1 MQFNSVQ
8 CNSIQFFYKNSIDK
22 LKNKIMLFASFY
34 YRLVASTNYNNNNN
48 ADNINSNIKMMQ
60 PKLTAIVL

>member
-34 YRLVASTNYNNNNN
+34 YRLVASTNYNNNNV
-48 ADNINSNIKMMQ
+48 DDINSNIKMMQ